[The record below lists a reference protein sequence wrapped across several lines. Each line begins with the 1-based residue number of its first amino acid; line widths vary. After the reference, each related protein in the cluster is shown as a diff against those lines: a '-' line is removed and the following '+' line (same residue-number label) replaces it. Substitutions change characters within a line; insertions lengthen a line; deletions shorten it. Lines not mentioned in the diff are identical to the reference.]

1 MIYRQGDVLIR
12 KIDSLPTIELSE
24 VKSGIILYGEATGH
38 KHRITKGRL
47 FKSKDDSMFLSVSRQ
62 GFIVHE
68 EHNPITLDKGYYAII
83 RQREYHP
90 EEIRNVID

>member
-1 MIYRQGDVLIR
+1 MYRQGDLLIR
-12 KIDSLPTIELSE
+12 KIDSLPEETLSE

-47 FKSKDDSMFLSVSRQ
+47 FKSKSDSMFLSVSRQ

-68 EHNPITLDKGYYAII
+68 EHNPISLSKGYYAVI